1 VVKALT
7 ILFVLLFG
15 LTPAV
20 AKKIGKPAVK
30 LSLSKEV
37 VWQREPVTVTLEVVS
52 NDTLSRLDSK
62 KFEQDGFTILA
73 YEQQIKEE
81 KNKQIL
87 RLKWAVFPLMLDN
100 NTKKVEI
107 LLPRIRYRPSSG
119 RPITLDLKALSL
131 TVKPLPLY
139 VPPPMPVGKVSLQSE
154 WNHGRFIYSKKLFNW
169 SVISKSLNVAPQ
181 TLPALSRY
189 FKNTE
194 ELTFLPFRKSSKI
207 EKKQQGINTHQ
218 HYQIPI
224 KAVAVGRLNL
234 PNIAVQYFNPETGLI
249 EKTSISIP
257 VVMVINHWLLAIL
270 GFALLLLLAFVWLKA
285 ISRVKGILKR
295 RTQIKQALQALKSAN
310 SYSKIQSA
318 LMQYALAK
326 KGKNNISLGQFVKS
340 CDLNKKDQLALEALI
355 EKLQLSEFSLRENK
369 QSTKIAADLFEI
381 LH

>member
-1 VVKALT
+1 MKKLRNDELNRLTVGEFRKAEKAPIVV
-7 ILFVLLFG
+7 ILDNIRSFNNVGSAFR
-15 LTPAV
+15 TAD
-20 AKKIGKPAVK
+20 A
-30 LSLSKEV
+30 
-37 VWQREPVTVTLEVVS
+37 
-52 NDTLSRLDSK
+52 
-62 KFEQDGFTILA
+62 F
-73 YEQQIKEE
+73 
-81 KNKQIL
+81 
-87 RLKWAVFPLMLDN
+87 RLKAIYLCGITAKPPHR
-100 NTKKVEI
+100 EI
-107 LLPRIRYRPSSG
+107 HK
-119 RPITLDLKALSL
+119 TALGA
-131 TVKPLPLY
+131 TD
-139 VPPPMPVGKVSLQSE
+139 
-154 WNHGRFIYSKKLFNW
+154 
-169 SVISKSLNVAPQ
+169 SVTWK
-181 TLPALSRY
+181 Y

-207 EKKQQGINTHQ
+207 EKRQQGINTHQ